1 MPIEALGSGSDYTP
15 FLQHL
20 GISSI
25 NVGYGGEDADA
36 GIYHSTY
43 DSFDHF
49 IRFGDPKFLYGV
61 ALAETAGRLVLRA
74 ADADVLPM
82 RFGDLADSVER
93 YVSDV
98 EKLADGERE
107 NSRKLRQLIDQG
119 AFKLAADPETA
130 YAPPPS
136 PDDVPQFDFSA
147 LKKAAQRLKKSATN
161 YDDAFEG
168 ALASDF
174 RLPPAELAHLNG
186 LLQGLE
192 QTLTSPK
199 GLPGREWYR
208 HMLYAPGVYTGYA
221 AKTLPAIRESIE
233 LRRWPAAIDSIDL
246 VAQTLN
252 SASARLD
259 RRRRTLR
266 QGSARECSGPQ
277 PTPPPPPDG

>member
-161 YDDAFEG
+161 YDDAFER

-221 AKTLPAIRESIE
+221 AKPLPAIREHIE
-233 LRRWPAAIDSIDL
+233 LRRWPAAIDSFDL

-259 RRRRTLR
+259 MAAADLAPRL
-266 QGSARECSGPQ
+266 GAGISGPQ

>member
-1 MPIEALGSGSDYTP
+1 M
-15 FLQHL
+15 
-20 GISSI
+20 
-25 NVGYGGEDADA
+25 
-36 GIYHSTY
+36 
-43 DSFDHF
+43 
-49 IRFGDPKFLYGV
+49 
-61 ALAETAGRLVLRA
+61 LRA
-74 ADADVLPM
+74 ADADALPM

-93 YVSDV
+93 YVSDI

-147 LKKAAQRLKKSATN
+147 LKRAAQRLKKSAAN

-192 QTLTSPK
+192 QTLTSPT
-199 GLPGREWYR
+199 PG
-208 HMLYAPGVYTGYA
+208 TGRPLKVTRPWCSTA
-221 AKTLPAIRESIE
+221 AKGNSATNKRRQILADRARLALYEVRNPGF
-233 LRRWPAAIDSIDL
+233 LRRRPQPAQSDVLTSYRL
-246 VAQTLN
+246 P
-252 SASARLD
+252 SARNVDL
-259 RRRRTLR
+259 
-266 QGSARECSGPQ
+266 A
-277 PTPPPPPDG
+277 